1 MALLAQLALSCAILL
16 TGCLSVICITPPNPD
31 PVKTRKGDR
40 LGVFIGYPSMVASR
54 LAVSALVLFHAYL
67 VAAYPVSSCSAKLN
81 GRLFQWN
88 WHTSTCLFII
98 AFVGA
103 PIRLAA
109 YAGLGRNFTFKLAA
123 PDRLITSG
131 VYRYIQHP
139 SYTGMCTILV
149 ANLGLLFRWDAS
161 PACLIPG
168 SVLAMLEGY
177 GYLVSGLF
185 ICLGVYPIIA
195 RIHDEESMLRDTFGA
210 EWEKWH
216 RSTSRLIPGVF

>member
-1 MALLAQLALSCAILL
+1 MALLPQLTLSCAILL
-16 TGCLSVICITPPNPD
+16 SGCLTVICITPPNPD
-31 PVKTRKGDR
+31 PGRPWKRDR
-40 LGVFIGYPSMVASR
+40 IGIFVGYPSMVASR
-54 LAVSALVLFHAYL
+54 LALSAVVLFHACL
-67 VAAYPVSSCSAKLN
+67 VVAYPASSCSAKLN
-81 GRLFQWN
+81 GQLFQWN

-98 AFVGA
+98 AFIGA

-139 SYTGMCTILV
+139 SYTGMCIIMT
-149 ANLGLLFRWDAS
+149 ANMGLLFRWDAS

-168 SVLAMLEGY
+168 SVLAMLEGH
-177 GYLVSGLF
+177 GYLASGLF
-185 ICLGVYPIIA
+185 VYLGMHFIIT
-195 RIHDEESMLRDTFGA
+195 RIYDEESMLRETFGV

-216 RSTSRLIPGVF
+216 RSTRRLIPGVF